1 MLLQLFHYC
10 LYYVVYPFQLQQ
22 GLPDNPSQQPPAS
35 GGGEGGAGLG
45 GLGLRQLGRRAVQVV
60 HGAPGEE
67 NLI

>member
-1 MLLQLFHYC
+1 MSN
-10 LYYVVYPFQLQQ
+10 PFQQ
-22 GLPDNPSQQPPAS
+22 GLPDNPSQQPTTS

-67 NLI
+67 SLT